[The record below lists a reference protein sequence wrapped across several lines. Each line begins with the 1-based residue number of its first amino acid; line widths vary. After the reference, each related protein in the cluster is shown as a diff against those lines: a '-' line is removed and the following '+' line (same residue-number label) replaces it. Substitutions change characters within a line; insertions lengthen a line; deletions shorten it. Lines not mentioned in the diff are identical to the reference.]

1 MKSDVE
7 EGDTILTSEHFRPGH
22 DDDDDNDLSFEK
34 LKENGYGE
42 KHNDKEEK
50 RSLLDQCG
58 VVMGEGKTWER
69 EAGDCF
75 KGFIGVQGFGGNG
88 IVMVNTTTGQVILKV
103 FWLRQELKKSQ
114 CLSVRLSVRS

>member
-7 EGDTILTSEHFRPGH
+7 EGDTIFTSEHFRPGH
-22 DDDDDNDLSFEK
+22 DDDDGNDQSLEK
-34 LKENGYGE
+34 SKKNGYGE

-69 EAGDCF
+69 EAGDSF

-88 IVMVNTTTGQVILKV
+88 IVMVNTTTGQVILKH
-103 FWLRQELKKSQ
+103 F
-114 CLSVRLSVRS
+114 